1 MDKNSLLLV
10 VVLFFATANAQNS
23 QSKER
28 LWYKEPATKWMEA
41 LPVGNGRLGA
51 MIFGQPINERIQL
64 NEDSMWPGGPDWGDS
79 KGTPEDLVY
88 IRQLLKEGQYHK
100 ADEEIVT
107 RFQIM
112 VWCDLI
118 KQWVICTLIFQQKK

>member
-51 MIFGQPINERIQL
+51 MIFGQ
-64 NEDSMWPGGPDWGDS
+64 
-79 KGTPEDLVY
+79 
-88 IRQLLKEGQYHK
+88 
-100 ADEEIVT
+100 
-107 RFQIM
+107 FQ
-112 VWCDLI
+112 
-118 KQWVICTLIFQQKK
+118 

>member
-64 NEDSMWPGGPDWGDS
+64 NEDSRW
-79 KGTPEDLVY
+79 T
-88 IRQLLKEGQYHK
+88 
-100 ADEEIVT
+100 
-107 RFQIM
+107 
-112 VWCDLI
+112 
-118 KQWVICTLIFQQKK
+118 